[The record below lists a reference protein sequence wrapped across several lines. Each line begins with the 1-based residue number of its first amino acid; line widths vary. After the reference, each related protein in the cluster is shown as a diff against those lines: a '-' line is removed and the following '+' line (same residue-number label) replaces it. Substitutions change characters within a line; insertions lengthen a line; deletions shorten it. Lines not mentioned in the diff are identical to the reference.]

1 MIKKLI
7 KIYKNKGFKKGTHDI
22 IRKIMRDCYK
32 YLTIRVLFPAVY
44 KRNAKKTL
52 IKDKVVFVEVR
63 EPAISGSFRI
73 MYDRLKA
80 DGTYLISEQY
90 LRTSFTGKRE
100 YVRRVMTMLKDI
112 ADAGTIFLNDSTN
125 ALGHINLRQ
134 GTKLIQLWHGCG
146 AFKKFGLATGELKFG
161 ESEQEIRKYPYHKG
175 YSLVTVSAP
184 EVEWAYEMSMD
195 IPHESGVVQGM
206 GVSRTDIFF
215 DEGFLKTAREKVRLV
230 VPEACDRKIILYAPT
245 FRGRVA
251 TAQAPDRLD
260 IEQMMEV
267 LGDEYFLLIKHHP
280 FIKER
285 PTIPESCRSFARD
298 VSDELDIDKLLVAS
312 DVCISDYSSLV
323 FEYSLMD
330 RPMIF
335 FAYDIED
342 YSDWRGFYYDYNEM
356 TPGPVY
362 TETKEVTEY
371 IRTLPESFEN
381 GGREAVRA
389 FRQKFMSG
397 CDGHATDRI
406 IDFMKKN

>member
-1 MIKKLI
+1 
-7 KIYKNKGFKKGTHDI
+7 
-22 IRKIMRDCYK
+22 MRDGYK
-32 YLTIRVLFPAVY
+32 YLTIKVLFPAVY
-44 KRNAKKTL
+44 NKNAKKPL
-52 IKDKVVFVEVR
+52 NKNKAVFVEVR
-63 EPAISGSFRI
+63 EPAISGSFRL

-80 DGTYLISEQY
+80 DGEYTVSEQY

-100 YVRRVMTMLKDI
+100 YVKRVVRMLKDI
-112 ADAGTIFLNDSTN
+112 ADAGVIFLNDSTN
-125 ALGHINLRQ
+125 ALGHIELRE
-134 GTKLIQLWHGCG
+134 GSKLIQLWHGCG

-161 ESEQEIRKYPYHKG
+161 ESSSEIRKYPYHKG
-175 YSLVTVSAP
+175 YSLVTVSSP

-195 IPHESGVVQGM
+195 IPKESHVVQGI

-215 DEGFLKTAREKVRLV
+215 NEAFLSEANEKVRRL
-230 VPEACDRKIILYAPT
+230 VPEAGDRKIILYAPT

-251 TAQAPDRLD
+251 TAEAPDRLD
-260 IEQMMEV
+260 IGYMKDV

-285 PTIPESCRSFARD
+285 PQIPAELSSFARD
-298 VSDELDIDKLLVAS
+298 VSDELNIEELIVSA

-342 YSDWRGFYYDYNEM
+342 YADWRGFYYDYDEM

-362 TETKEVTEY
+362 TATEDVAEY
-371 IRTLPESFEN
+371 IKNLPESFDA
-381 GGREAVRA
+381 GDREAVRA

-406 IDFMKKN
+406 KNFIKK